1 MPFKRVNVKDEVKKR
16 IEASEDF
23 KNAYIQ
29 ADREFE
35 IIKEVVQKRKEMRI
49 SQRKIAERSGLKQQ
63 VISRIEKEGNSPTLR
78 NFLKYLDAAD
88 LTIKIEKKKN

>member
-16 IEASEDF
+16 IEA
-23 KNAYIQ
+23 
-29 ADREFE
+29 
-35 IIKEVVQKRKEMRI
+35 RI

-88 LTIKIEKKKN
+88 LKIKIEKKKTDSSTNKYTPV